1 MCEKSSW
8 PAPYCESLKADNG
21 QLPFLGSSL
30 ILVYMFRVFRG
41 PTVYDRILGLN
52 GISTKAIIVLTILGS
67 LNERLEMFVD
77 IALGYA
83 VLNIVSGLSVAKYLE
98 HKETPEC

>member
-1 MCEKSSW
+1 MFTL
-8 PAPYCESLKADNG
+8 YHFF
-21 QLPFLGSSL
+21 FLILTLL
-30 ILVYMFRVFRG
+30 ILVYMYRVLQG

-52 GISTKAIIVLTILGS
+52 GISTKAIILLTILGS

-83 VLNIVSGLSVAKYLE
+83 VLNIIGGLAVGKYLE
-98 HKETPEC
+98 HKGTREC

>member
-1 MCEKSSW
+1 MFTL
-8 PAPYCESLKADNG
+8 YHFF
-21 QLPFLGSSL
+21 FLILTLL
-30 ILVYMFRVFRG
+30 ILVYMYRVFHG

-52 GISTKAIIVLTILGS
+52 GISTKAILMLTILGS

-83 VLNIVSGLSVAKYLE
+83 VLNIIGGLAIGKYLE
-98 HKETPEC
+98 HKGTREY

>member
-1 MCEKSSW
+1 MFTL
-8 PAPYCESLKADNG
+8 YHFF
-21 QLPFLGSSL
+21 FLILTLL
-30 ILVYMFRVFRG
+30 ILVYMYRVLQG

-52 GISTKAIIVLTILGS
+52 GISTKAIILLTILGS

-83 VLNIVSGLSVAKYLE
+83 VLNIIGGLAIGKYLE
-98 HKETPEC
+98 HRGTREC

>member
-1 MCEKSSW
+1 MFTL
-8 PAPYCESLKADNG
+8 YHFF
-21 QLPFLGSSL
+21 FLILTLL
-30 ILVYMFRVFRG
+30 ILVYMYRVFQG

-52 GISTKAIIVLTILGS
+52 GISTKAIILLTILGS

-83 VLNIVSGLSVAKYLE
+83 VLNIIGGLAIGKYLE
-98 HKETPEC
+98 HKGTREC